1 MPSLRSQRGTTLL
14 EALVA
19 LVVMLIGTMG
29 VMALHKV
36 GVRLHSDARRIT
48 RASAIAQDLVEQIN
62 LWPYTDP
69 RLADANGGNNA
80 NLGDATFA
88 FEQPGPPPADHGDA
102 DLTLGATTWTG
113 IPTAAIDATNLGGAL
128 FERYWNV
135 GPCRNAGG
143 AVIDLEANGVPD
155 ALCIAVIVRWMV
167 VPGDPTS
174 GWRRVVALTSKA
186 NPNP

>member
-1 MPSLRSQRGTTLL
+1 MRTSRSQRGTTLL
-14 EALVA
+14 EAMVA
-19 LVVMLIGTMG
+19 LVVMLVGTMG

-48 RASAIAQDLVEQIN
+48 RASAIAQDLVDQIN

-69 RLADANGGNNA
+69 RLSDANGGNNA
-80 NLGDATFA
+80 NLGDATYL
-88 FEQPGPPPADHGDA
+88 FEQSGAPPADHGDA
-102 DLTLGATTWTG
+102 DLTLGGTVWFG
-113 IPTAAIDATNLGGAL
+113 IPTNAIDATALGGAR

-135 GPCRNAGG
+135 GPCRDATG
-143 AVIDLEANGVPD
+143 AVIDLEANGVRD

-167 VPGDPTS
+167 APGDPNA